1 MKKIGIT
8 QRVDEISSY
17 KERRDSL
24 DQNWADLF
32 CQLEML
38 PLPLANINTCF
49 VEALLSELRLDG
61 ILFSGGNSLAYLES
75 DNPNNTPE
83 RDRFELALLE
93 CAIKNQI
100 PVVGVCRGMQLI
112 NHYFGGGFQKVEGHI
127 ATEHEL
133 LRVNKSFEFPEK
145 VNSYHGWGIPSDN
158 LGAEL
163 IPLATD
169 AHGNIEAFRHKEHK
183 VYGIMWHPERDLA
196 SDQKNTQL
204 LKRFYS

>member
-24 DQNWADLF
+24 DQNWADLLLG
-32 CQLEML
+32 LEML
-38 PLPLANINTCF
+38 PLPLANLKPEF
-49 VEALLSELRLDG
+49 VESLLSKLRLDG
-61 ILFSGGNSLAYLES
+61 ILFSGGNSLAYLEPDS
-75 DNPNNTPE
+75 PNNSPE

-93 CAIKNQI
+93 SGVRNQI

-112 NHYFGGGFQKVEGHI
+112 NHYFDGGFQKVEGHI

-133 LRVNKSFEFPEK
+133 LSLNDTFDFPEK
-145 VNSYHGWGIPSDN
+145 VNSYHGWGIPGDK
-158 LGAEL
+158 LGDEL
-163 IPLATD
+163 IPMATD
-169 AHGNIEAFRHKEHK
+169 AHGNVEAFRHKKHK

-196 SDQKNTQL
+196 SDQINTQL
-204 LKRFYS
+204 LKRFLS